1 MIAPGLT
8 LGLAS
13 ASLWVIRAARQDDVV
28 SAKGSPM
35 ADTILTDAVA
45 ATAFRRLV
53 AHLQHRTDVQ
63 NIDLMG
69 TAGFCRNCLADWVA
83 QAHGDLTR
91 DQAREI
97 IHGMPFDQWKA
108 QHQADA
114 TPDQI
119 AKMQESVAKNAD
131 TH

>member
-1 MIAPGLT
+1 
-8 LGLAS
+8 
-13 ASLWVIRAARQDDVV
+13 
-28 SAKGSPM
+28 M

-83 QAHGDLTR
+83 EAHGDLSR
-91 DQAREI
+91 DDARAV
-97 IHGMPFDQWKA
+97 IHGMDFDEWKA
-108 QHQADA
+108 RHQQDA
-114 TPDQI
+114 TPEQI
-119 AKMQESVAKNAD
+119 ARMKESVAKNAD

>member
-1 MIAPGLT
+1 MTDNI
-8 LGLAS
+8 
-13 ASLWVIRAARQDDVV
+13 IN
-28 SAKGSPM
+28 
-35 ADTILTDAVA
+35 DAVA

-69 TAGFCRNCLADWVA
+69 TAGFCRNCLADWIA
-83 QAHGDLTR
+83 QADGTLTR

-97 IHGMPFDQWKA
+97 IHGMPFAEWKER
-108 QHQADA
+108 HQSEA
-114 TPDQI
+114 TPEQI

-131 TH
+131 SH